1 MEFRYWFL
9 LTCLGALW
17 GSAFMFIKIGTP
29 DFGPIALVNS
39 RLIIASFIFLPI
51 LLRKKYLPLLK
62 PIWKHALVISISNNV
77 IPFTLFSY
85 ASLGA
90 NSNILA
96 ILNATTAF
104 NTMIIAY
111 LWLDEKVST
120 KQIFGL
126 ALGFLGVLI
135 LVNPQSAEA
144 TLIASLSCLLHLF
157 LFIFAVFI
165 YDHCL
170 FMADEKVSTKQIFG
184 LALGFLGVL
193 ILVNPQSA
201 EATLIASLSCLIA
214 SVFYSFSAVFIQKNA
229 AKTNKLVLIGWS
241 LVFSSIIMMP
251 MSYFYLPTKLPS
263 LEATLAVIWLGAIST
278 GFAFL
283 GWVRLIEKIGAVK
296 TSTVAYFLPI
306 FGIIWGNIFLDEI
319 ISTTIVVGC
328 LVILVGIFLATSNN
342 SSFKRE

>member
-135 LVNPQSAEA
+135 LVNPQS
-144 TLIASLSCLLHLF
+144 S
-157 LFIFAVFI
+157 
-165 YDHCL
+165 
-170 FMADEKVSTKQIFG
+170 
-184 LALGFLGVL
+184 
-193 ILVNPQSA
+193 

-319 ISTTIVVGC
+319 ISTTIVIGC